1 MVRCAGTALY
11 TGIATDVARRF
22 GQHQD
27 GKGAKYLRGKGPL
40 QLVFAAE
47 AGSRAQASRMEAK
60 LKRLD
65 RCDKEAIA
73 QGRKSLADMGVM

>member
-22 GQHQD
+22 GQHQE

-40 QLVFAAE
+40 QLVFAVE
-47 AGSRAQASRMEAK
+47 AGARAQAARKEAK

-73 QGRKSLADMGVM
+73 QGRKSLADMGVI